1 MYFVNYCI
9 RKVDKKDLDR
19 IYEIELKCFPRDA
32 YPKSLLSYYL
42 FLAGDTSFVI
52 EVNGR
57 VVGYIIVLIR
67 WRNLGHILS
76 LAIDPKYRGRGLGRL
91 LLKEAIERIKREKE
105 IKVFRLEVRASNVP
119 AIRLYRSLGFRYSF
133 FRPNY
138 YQDGEGCYVM
148 FLRTDF

>member
-52 EVNGR
+52 EVDGR

-67 WRNLGHILS
+67 WGNLGHILS
-76 LAIDPKYRGRGLGRL
+76 LAIDPEYRGRGLGRL

-105 IKVFRLEVRASNVP
+105 VKVFRLEVRASNVP
-119 AIRLYRSLGFRYSF
+119 AIRLYKSLGFRYSF

>member
-67 WRNLGHILS
+67 WGNLGHILS